1 MKNDFL
7 RFFRAPSSCS
17 QPSLTFVL
25 INIKGLKFLIYMQV
39 RFLKN
44 FIGTTN
50 SQRPLFTV
58 RPEKVT
64 FIESGNL
71 SNNILY
77 VYMQIEP

>member
-1 MKNDFL
+1 
-7 RFFRAPSSCS
+7 
-17 QPSLTFVL
+17 
-25 INIKGLKFLIYMQV
+25 MQV

-50 SQRPLFTV
+50 SQGPLFNV

>member
-1 MKNDFL
+1 
-7 RFFRAPSSCS
+7 
-17 QPSLTFVL
+17 
-25 INIKGLKFLIYMQV
+25 MQV

-77 VYMQIEP
+77 VYMQIEPSKENLLTSKMEVDIMPWYFVLPVSQLNCERKVQVH